1 VYLDRILIFEKW
13 LLSIFQI
20 LLLVSIKETKPH
32 DSIFLPSLIVY
43 NIVNV
48 NTITDCNESILS
60 SYQLWP
66 NEVIMYSDEGLLTSD
81 QLWT

>member
-13 LLSIFQI
+13 LPSIFQI
-20 LLLVSIKETKPH
+20 LQLVSIKETKPH

-43 NIVNV
+43 NIVYV

-60 SYQLWP
+60 SYQLWR